1 MSRNRTGS
9 PRNRALGAELREIR
23 ERAGVT
29 VRELA
34 HRIGGHHSKYTRNEQ
49 AARSPS
55 PEEVASIMTALG
67 ASEAERD
74 RLVEMA
80 REHDGGGNWL
90 KSGSAGSLGINHE
103 LTDLMEFERTATS
116 IVNVSPILIPGLLQT
131 SDYARAVMGGM
142 PSHEVDARVAMRVG
156 RRDVL
161 MRRTG
166 LPTFV
171 AFIEESALLHTLGG
185 PAVMVEQLYQITSLG
200 ARPNITVRVIPR
212 NLTTWHPAL
221 AGPFIY
227 FEFPKAPPIVHVEHL
242 SSSAFLSEPE
252 DAAVYRKAVDTIA
265 KAALTPKESSELIA
279 GRLAELEGAV

>member
-67 ASEAERD
+67 TSEAERD
-74 RLVEMA
+74 RLIEMA
-80 REHDGGGNWL
+80 REHESGGNWL
-90 KSGSAGSLGINHE
+90 KSGSAGSLGIAHE

-116 IVNVSPILIPGLLQT
+116 ITDISPILIPGLLQT

-156 RRDVL
+156 RRDIL
-161 MRRTG
+161 MRRNG
-166 LPTFV
+166 SPAFH
-171 AFIEESALLHTLGG
+171 AFIEESALWKKLGG
-185 PAVMVEQLYQITSLG
+185 DEVMADQLRHVATMSE
-200 ARPNITVRVIPR
+200 RPNVTVQVVPAD
-212 NLTTWHPAL
+212 LTTWNAAL
-221 AGPFIY
+221 GGSFIY
-227 FEFPKAPPIVHVEHL
+227 FEFPKAGPIVHLEHV
-242 SSSAFLSEPE
+242 SSSAFLAEPE
-252 DAAVYRKAVDTIA
+252 DIAAFQQAVDNVSRAAMTVAQSSKVIA
-265 KAALTPKESSELIA
+265 RRIT
-279 GRLAELEGAV
+279 ELEGAS